1 MGAIGRILIIIVVL
15 AVVVVGGAFFFLPHT
30 ASRTETFTVERPAET
45 VFARLAST
53 PAGTQL
59 AEGVTQTEIVSADDN
74 VVVANVAYADGA
86 TGTVTYTVTPEGDGS
101 RVAVKLDQELGSDLL
116 QRASAVTGGPV
127 APLAEAAASTV
138 TADLT
143 ALPAATFS
151 GLQYEIVQIQPQNF
165 FYVENCSSSDAGDIT
180 SVISQAVA
188 GIPPVMRQKG
198 LTPSGPLMAVEPR
211 VVANQY
217 CYQVGYPFTGR
228 APTGALLIGKVGQ
241 TPGGTA
247 LHMVYTGTEADVV
260 PQVYD
265 RMDALLAAAHLDNP
279 STRDDDWPTFEVYND
294 DATQAGGSRNRDI
307 YYVTTGDVS
316 RLTAISPPSAL
327 AAPAAPAAADGATTA
342 PPAEGATTEG
352 ATTAPAPTPAPATTP

>member
-15 AVVVVGGAFFFLPHT
+15 VVVGFGAAFFLLPKT
-30 ASRTETFTVERPAET
+30 ASRTEAFTVERPVET

-59 AEGVTQTEIVSADDN
+59 AEGVTQTEIVSAENN

-86 TGTVTYTVTPEGDGS
+86 TGTVTYTVSPEGEGS
-101 RVAVKLDQELGSDLL
+101 HVAVKLEQALGSDLM
-116 QRASAVTGGPV
+116 QRFGAITGGPV

-138 TADLT
+138 TADLN
-143 ALPAATFS
+143 ALPDASFT
-151 GLQYEIVQIQPQNF
+151 GLQYEVVQVPAQNF
-165 FYVENCSSSDAGDIT
+165 FYVENCSSNDASDIT
-180 SVISQAVA
+180 SVIAQAVA

-228 APTGALLIGKVGQ
+228 APSGALLIGKVGQ

-247 LHMVYTGTEADVV
+247 LHMHYTGSEEDVV

-265 RMDALLAAAHLDNP
+265 PMDALLAAAHLDDP
-279 STRDDDWPTFEVYND
+279 STPDDDWPTYEVYND
-294 DATQAGGSRNRDI
+294 DPTQAGGSHNREI
-307 YYVTTGDVS
+307 YYVTTGDIS
-316 RLTAISPPSAL
+316 RLAAISPPSAL
-327 AAPAAPAAADGATTA
+327 AAPEAPAVEDTTTA
-342 PPAEGATTEG
+342 APAEGATTAPAEG
-352 ATTAPAPTPAPATTP
+352 ATTAPAPAPATP

>member
-30 ASRTETFTVERPAET
+30 ASRTESFTVERPAET

-53 PAGTQL
+53 PSGTQL
-59 AEGVTQTEIVSADDN
+59 AEGVTQTEIVSAENN

-86 TGTVTYTVTPEGDGS
+86 TGTVTYTVTPEGEGS
-101 RVAVKLDQELGSDLL
+101 HVAVKLDQELGSDLL

-180 SVISQAVA
+180 SVIAQAVA

-241 TPGGTA
+241 TPSGTA
-247 LHMVYTGTEADVV
+247 LHMQYTGTEADVV

-279 STRDDDWPTFEVYND
+279 STREDDWPTFEVYND
-294 DATQAGGSRNRDI
+294 DPTQAGGSRNRDI

-316 RLTAISPPSAL
+316 RLAAISPPSAL
-327 AAPAAPAAADGATTA
+327 AAPAAPAATDGATTA
-342 PPAEGATTEG
+342 PPAAGTTTTEG
-352 ATTAPAPTPAPATTP
+352 ATTTAPAATPAPTP